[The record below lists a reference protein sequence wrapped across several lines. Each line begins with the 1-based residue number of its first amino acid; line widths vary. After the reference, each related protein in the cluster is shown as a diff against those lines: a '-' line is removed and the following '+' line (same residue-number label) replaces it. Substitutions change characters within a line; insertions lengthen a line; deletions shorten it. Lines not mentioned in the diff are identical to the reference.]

1 MNNLNDFIVIKN
13 LKKAYGRKV
22 VLNGITLTVRT
33 GSFFGIFGKNGAGK
47 STLFKNI
54 LGLICPTEGEILIKS
69 QSISHNNKTSIGYL
83 PENVSIYE
91 HMNIEDN
98 LRVAALSAGH
108 ELSKTNIN
116 EILDKVNLS
125 GSNKTLGKDL
135 SLGMKRR
142 LQFAMATMTKP
153 IDMLILDEPTN
164 GMDVN
169 GVLWLKKYLLKLKQE
184 KITILVCSHSLNIME
199 DLIDEYCIIQN
210 GVITQHDVWKKNG
223 KAKYHITFK
232 KAPTKDE
239 RDMLSQIG
247 EISNINETNIEL
259 ISEKKMYEIV
269 KIFISKNID
278 IVDIEVDNISLED
291 IFIES
296 VTNYE

>member
-1 MNNLNDFIVIKN
+1 
-13 LKKAYGRKV
+13 
-22 VLNGITLTVRT
+22 
-33 GSFFGIFGKNGAGK
+33 
-47 STLFKNI
+47 
-54 LGLICPTEGEILIKS
+54 
-69 QSISHNNKTSIGYL
+69 
-83 PENVSIYE
+83 
-91 HMNIEDN
+91 MNIEDN

-108 ELSKTNIN
+108 ELSKANIN

-125 GSNKTLGKDL
+125 GSNKTLGKEL

-153 IDMLILDEPTN
+153 IEMLILDELTN

-184 KITILVCSHSLNIME
+184 KITTLVCSHSLNVME

-223 KAKYHITFK
+223 KEKYYITLK

-239 RDMLSQIG
+239 RYMLSQIG
-247 EISNINETNIEL
+247 EISNINATNIEL
-259 ISEKKMYEIV
+259 ISEKKMYELV
-269 KIFISKNID
+269 KMFLSKNID
-278 IVDIEVDNISLED
+278 VVDIDVDNISLED